1 MKTMRHGLGMM
12 LVLATASGC
21 ATQRESVRAPTSEV
35 AAAVS
40 GVVLPDTESWNVHD
54 PQGRDYPIWV
64 ALPASYATHP
74 ERRYPVLYV
83 TDALYSFPLVRSVR
97 NLVGQGGRNLE
108 DFILVGLPPQQGM
121 TSRQSRSR
129 DYTPTRP
136 VRHAEDDY
144 SDDVIYGGAAHYRDF
159 LATQVLPA
167 VDARYRTD
175 PARRSFAG
183 HSYGGLFGTYV
194 LLTRPEMFQTYILS
208 SPSLWFD
215 NHVIDQLEQAYAH
228 QHRALPAR
236 VLLAI
241 GSAETIQP
249 APLDFNRN
257 DMLKDNQAF
266 ADRLRKRG
274 YTGLRVDTA
283 VIDGED
289 HLTVYPTTLTRA
301 LLQVFPGSG
310 PYDGG

>member
-1 MKTMRHGLGMM
+1 MRSGLGAM

-21 ATQRESVRAPTSEV
+21 ATQQEALRAPAADV
-35 AAAVS
+35 AVP
-40 GVVLPDTESWNVHD
+40 GVVLPDTESWSVHD
-54 PQGRDYPIWV
+54 PEGRDYPIWV
-64 ALPASYATHP
+64 ALPASYAAHP

-97 NLVGQGGRNLE
+97 NLVGQGGDNLE
-108 DFILVGLPPQQGM
+108 DFILVGLPPQQGL
-121 TSRQSRSR
+121 SSKQSRSR

-136 VRHAEDDY
+136 VRQAEDDY
-144 SDDVIYGGAAHYRDF
+144 SDEVIYGGAAHYRDF
-159 LATQVLPA
+159 LAAQVLPA

-194 LLTRPEMFQTYILS
+194 LLTRPDMFQTYILS

-215 NHVIDQLEQAYAH
+215 NHVIDQLEQAYAQ
-228 QHRALPAR
+228 QHRALPVR

-241 GSAETIQP
+241 GSLETIKP
-249 APLDFNRN
+249 GARYLTRN

-266 ADRLRKRG
+266 ADRLRQRN
-274 YTGLRVDTA
+274 YAGLQVETS
-283 VIDGED
+283 VIEGED

-301 LLQVFPGSG
+301 LLQVFPGSEA
-310 PYDGG
+310 YDGG